1 MHFRRNFARW
11 GVFAALAALAA
22 LAAVPACA
30 LAAGTSVSVRVEGA
44 SRTLLSAKTV
54 RTHAGSITRGGAP
67 AGSCPSTSAAGALQA
82 ATKGDWGGTY
92 SSSLGELALTSIKGE
107 NWPFSQV
114 RYYWAIWVN
123 NRYAEKGMCQINL
136 RRGDRVLF
144 AADSEKHPEHP
155 LGLSAPAKAKRG
167 RSFQVKVVW
176 YSDSGKAKGLK
187 GVKLDGVT
195 TNSSG
200 VAMITPTKAGKL
212 HLKASSKGYI
222 RSAAVTVKVS

>member
-1 MHFRRNFARW
+1 MP
-11 GVFAALAALAA
+11 V
-22 LAAVPACA
+22 
-30 LAAGTSVSVRVEGA
+30 
-44 SRTLLSAKTV
+44 
-54 RTHAGSITRGGAP
+54 
-67 AGSCPSTSAAGALQA
+67 PSTSAAGALDA

-123 NRYAEKGMCQINL
+123 NRYAEKGMCQIKL
-136 RRGDRVLF
+136 RRGDQVLF

-187 GVKLDGVT
+187 GVQARRRDHQQQRRRHDHSHQGRQAPPQGELEGAT
-195 TNSSG
+195 
-200 VAMITPTKAGKL
+200 
-212 HLKASSKGYI
+212 
-222 RSAAVTVKVS
+222 SARRPSP